1 MNAID
6 LAYCLLQN
14 LSRKLITDCSESC
27 PDTDNTKI
35 IEDFRLTESLL
46 AQLYMIKDCEGEKAD
61 LSKIEFALTNLIE
74 KHQCAEC
81 LSFNLANSNN
91 QPNLANTSNQANGN
105 NSELGPC
112 DIEFQ
117 GDCKNLNIISG
128 ELVKSISYNNG
139 SGDTGVPCPIQLT
152 SIGDQTGNVI
162 DAKFL
167 CIEGVPS
174 EKPEECNMVQVNEN
188 TLIYVYYDG
197 TSLGQAQIEDA
208 YIALMDWLHQQPGFT
223 PVTATPSGNVP
234 NTPSPGENVFHTTIS
249 GERWL
254 DWGIQP
260 MTGEFNNSNVTE
272 DPLDPL
278 YSCSFITQGD
288 QLKGKGWIA
297 CGSLSPAASNW
308 SYAQGTVFL
317 PTSNITIPVHQF
329 YDNVTGSFLGED
341 VPFRNFYNTS
351 NPCYSAPCDP
361 SDPCFVPFDPG
372 NNVWVGPPPAAP
384 VNKDVLV
391 IIFADESN
399 CSYHGKASNT
409 TSYVQSFND
418 LSSDCDC
425 NESTL
430 GYSGGLVNAPTGIF
444 KNDYTEYVS
453 QYNARQINPNAG
465 TYRCFIYPSCPSG
478 LFASHMPF
486 PLNVVAAIDSGD
498 GSPADGLF
506 DVANVPTSGLYRS
519 GTCSPSNSS
528 NVPVG
533 APPGGMI
540 LQRDGVNVNPYF
552 DQGYGGLD
560 QYGWGSNPEM
570 VPFTNAIFE
579 ADLEAFLSEG
589 TEPVCSGFDCLNVII
604 YDAENSGTPVVGE
617 VVNVNGTPYTT
628 NALGEFNVSM
638 IDPPGTVTIGY
649 ENSECYTFESLGN
662 CTQYTVTAYKGTK
675 SYDTCVLYT
684 DVQCGCGPNGG
695 FTSDIVINTGTNIPQ
710 DIGGDGIIG
719 TITNETTG
727 VVTEI
732 TTDMIVVD
740 GFGNY
745 RVIVSFTDTNDQNI
759 PDGRYT
765 IILEA
770 VGEEQIEFKDCKLIL
785 CQSSTEIQELFK
797 KFVTDRSCCPC
808 PKPFEN
814 FVKAYALFRALRVLN
829 LNDCNYEDFIDDS
842 ITRLKE
848 LIGIAK
854 TSNCKNC

>member
-46 AQLYMIKDCEGEKAD
+46 AQLYMIKDCEGEEAN

-81 LSFNLANSNN
+81 LSFNLANNNN
-91 QPNLANTSNQANGN
+91 QPNLANTSNQENGN
-105 NSELGPC
+105 NSELGSC
-112 DIEFQ
+112 GIEFQ
-117 GDCKNLNIISG
+117 GDCKNLNIIAG
-128 ELVKSISYNNG
+128 GKVKSISYNNG
-139 SGDTGVPCPIQLT
+139 SGDVGISCPIQPT
-152 SIGDQTGNVI
+152 NIGDQTGNVI

-167 CIEGVPS
+167 CMDGIPS

-197 TSLGQAQIEDA
+197 TSLGQTQIENA
-208 YIALMDWLHQQPGFT
+208 YIALMDWLHQQPGFI

-234 NTPSPGENVFHTTIS
+234 NTPSPGENVFHTTIQ

-288 QLKGKGWIA
+288 QLKGKDRIV
-297 CGSLSPAASNW
+297 CGSLATAASNW
-308 SYAQGTVFL
+308 SYDTNFINL
-317 PTSNITIPVHQF
+317 PTSGVSQTVHQF
-329 YDNVTGSFLGED
+329 YDNVTGAFLGD
-341 VPFRNFYNTS
+341 NVIDFDNNTCAS
-351 NPCYSAPCDP
+351 GDACDP
-361 SDPCFVPFDPG
+361 NLVCFTANDP
-372 NNVWVGPPPAAP
+372 NQHVWVGPPPAAP
-384 VNKDVLV
+384 VDKDVLV
-391 IIFADESN
+391 IIFADESD
-399 CSYHGKASNT
+399 CAYHGGLGSTGN
-409 TSYVQSFND
+409 YVQTFFDDRGSYC
-418 LSSDCDC
+418 LC
-425 NESTL
+425 NEEDFGFGAT
-430 GYSGGLVNAPTGIF
+430 VNPPTTPF
-444 KNDYTEYVS
+444 KLDYDEYVA
-453 QYNARQINPNAG
+453 QYSARQSNPNAG
-465 TYRCFIYPSCPSG
+465 NYRCFIYPSCPNSVVS
-478 LFASHMPF
+478 SHMPF
-486 PLNVVAAIDSGD
+486 PLHIAGAIDSGD
-498 GSPADGLF
+498 GSPADGRFEEVNLP
-506 DVANVPTSGLYRS
+506 ASSLYDPLRGCGGS
-519 GTCSPSNSS
+519 STDPYGGGKLILKRGTD
-528 NVPVG
+528 
-533 APPGGMI
+533 I
-540 LQRDGVNVNPYF
+540 NPYF

-560 QYGWGSNPEM
+560 QYGWGYNPEM
-570 VPFTNAIFE
+570 VPFNNAIF
-579 ADLEAFLSEG
+579 ARDLFEFLSEG
-589 TEPVCSGFDCLNVII
+589 TEPVCSGFDCLTVRI
-604 YDAENSGTPVVGE
+604 YDAENPGTPVVGE

-628 NALGEFNVSM
+628 NALGNFEVSM

-662 CTQYTVTAYKGTK
+662 CTQYIVTAYKGTK

-695 FTSDIVINTGTNIPQ
+695 FTSDIVINTGTNMPQ

-732 TTDMIVVD
+732 TTDMVVED
-740 GFGNY
+740 GSGNY
-745 RVIVSFTDTNDQNI
+745 KVIVSFTDTNDQNI

-765 IILEA
+765 IVLEA

-848 LIGIAK
+848 LIEIAK